1 MSAAFS
7 AVLLRAKIAERNSRP
22 EELAVL
28 TGRSFRHI
36 DGLCHGRVRPSTAMV
51 ELLADALGCDPGDL
65 FADDGQTRALPPP
78 AGEAPPPPLR
88 PETREKLKHLL
99 DLRGGAA

>member
-1 MSAAFS
+1 MSLAFS
-7 AVLLRAKIAERNSRP
+7 AALLRAKIEERNARL

-28 TGRSFRHI
+28 TGKSYRHLH
-36 DGLCHGRVRPSTAMV
+36 GLSTGSVRPSTAMI
-51 ELLADALGCDPGDL
+51 ELLADVLGCDPGE
-65 FADDGQTRALPPP
+65 FFYDDGKTRALPPP